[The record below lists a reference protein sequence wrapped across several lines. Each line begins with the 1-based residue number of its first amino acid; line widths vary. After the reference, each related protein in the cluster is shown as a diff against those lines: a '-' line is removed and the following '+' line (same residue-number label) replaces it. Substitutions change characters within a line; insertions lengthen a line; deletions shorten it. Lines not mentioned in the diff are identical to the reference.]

1 MIRRLANPKICRVC
15 QQTGDLGELMVW
27 FQSEGCQ
34 AETKAEQLFQFE
46 SEGRKKGHS
55 TSQKLSGRKNSFLLR
70 GDQSFCFI

>member
-1 MIRRLANPKICRVC
+1 
-15 QQTGDLGELMVW
+15 MVW

-34 AETKAEQLFQFE
+34 AETKAEQLFQLE

-55 TSQKLSGRKNSFLLR
+55 TSQRLSGTNNFFLLR